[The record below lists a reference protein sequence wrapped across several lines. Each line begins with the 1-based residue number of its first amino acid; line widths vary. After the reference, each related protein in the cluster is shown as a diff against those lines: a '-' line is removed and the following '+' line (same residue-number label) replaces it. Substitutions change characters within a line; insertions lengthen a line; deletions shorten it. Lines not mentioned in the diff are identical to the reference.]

1 MHIATVKSP
10 DWDKTMDELNGIVY
24 WTNGTTNNMYSF
36 NNFNRRGPFTAKFMK
51 FVESCETYGKPATK
65 RAFYK
70 LIGREMLPGNM
81 NTFFHAIKEAGIVTA
96 HKEWNGSF
104 TECTYTMGPN
114 WNVYLNNN
122 LRCTNR

>member
-24 WTNGTTNNMYSF
+24 WTNNTTNNMYSF
-36 NNFNRRGPFTAKFMK
+36 NNVNRRGPLTAKFMK
-51 FVESCETYGKPATK
+51 FVESCEKYGKPATK

-70 LIGREMLPGNM
+70 IMNRELLPGNN

-104 TECTYTMGPN
+104 KECTYTMGPN
-114 WNVYLNNN
+114 WNVYLNNK

>member
-1 MHIATVKSP
+1 MNNDNLT
-10 DWDKTMDELNGIVY
+10 Y

-36 NNFNRRGPFTAKFMK
+36 NNFNRRGPFTANFMV
-51 FVESCETYGKPATK
+51 FVENCERKGIPATK
-65 RAFYK
+65 RAFYE
-70 LIGREMLPGNM
+70 LIGKSLEEYPSNM
-81 NTFFHAIKEAGIVTA
+81 NSFFHAIKEAGIVTA

-114 WNVYLNNN
+114 WDTYLNNN